1 MMIIFVYSDMG
12 EAGKDAETINRS
24 ILTDGSV
31 FDFFD
36 NRLVN
41 LFR

>member
-12 EAGKDAETINRS
+12 EAGKDAITINHS

-31 FDFFD
+31 FGFFD
-36 NRLVN
+36 DRLVI